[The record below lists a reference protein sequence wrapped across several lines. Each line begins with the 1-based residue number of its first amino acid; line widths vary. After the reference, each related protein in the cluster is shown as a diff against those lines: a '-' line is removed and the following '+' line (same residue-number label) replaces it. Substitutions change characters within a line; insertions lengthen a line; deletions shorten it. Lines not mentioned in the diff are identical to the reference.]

1 MMKRMGFVCVGFVL
15 LAGAARAQN
24 NSGYQLQEEGLRSET
39 GAAFPGNSGGIE
51 GLAAMPTRFGWSA
64 TSSAPSDVSV
74 APDPASAP
82 APPEPPQGV
91 YGVFPKYNWEA
102 SAGYQYLRF
111 YELPGVTVSANGFQ
125 GSAVYYP
132 EDLVGAEG
140 ELSGG
145 VGSGSTNRLFFGGV
159 GARVRWSGS
168 RKYQVWAHGLVGLSG
183 LSPKTPYG
191 AGHAFGSEL
200 GAGVDIK
207 AGSTHWSYR
216 AEGDAI
222 STLYFG
228 TYQVSPKIAVSG
240 VYKF

>member
-1 MMKRMGFVCVGFVL
+1 MMRCMGFVCVAFVL
-15 LAGAARAQN
+15 LAGAARAQT
-24 NSGYQLQEEGLRSET
+24 NSGYQLQEGGFRSET
-39 GAAFPGNSGGIE
+39 GAAFLGNRGLIE
-51 GLAAMPTRFGWSA
+51 GLAATPARFDWSA
-64 TSSAPSDVSV
+64 TPSAPSEVSV
-74 APDPASAP
+74 APDPASPP
-82 APPEPPQGV
+82 ALPQPPQGV

-102 SAGYQYLRF
+102 SAGYEYLRF
-111 YELPGVTVSANGFQ
+111 YELPGVTMAANGFQ

-140 ELSGG
+140 ELSAG
-145 VGSGSTNRLFFGGV
+145 VGSGSNRLSFGGA

-168 RKYQVWAHGLVGLSG
+168 RKYQVWAHGLLGLSG

-216 AEGDAI
+216 AEGDAVG
-222 STLYFG
+222 TLYFG